1 MPKQETIEEL
11 SAELLRTW
19 GRRCSRLF
27 TRSNLLIRGSVST
40 GNLLAFGFISE
51 VIAKI
56 VLESCELA
64 RASRRASGSRA
75 GAWARM
81 LHEQAWRRPVG

>member
-19 GRRCSRLF
+19 GPKVQQAIHPL
-27 TRSNLLIRGSVST
+27 NLLIGEALST

-64 RASRRASGSRA
+64 RGIQAERQQERVPGGR
-75 GAWARM
+75 
-81 LHEQAWRRPVG
+81 LH